1 MAENWSIKEI
11 LEWTTRYFRDK
22 RIDSPRIEA
31 EVLLA
36 SVLQEDRVYLYGNY
50 DSPVNRIERE
60 EYRQLIKRRV
70 NGEPTA
76 YITGY
81 KEFMSLKFIVNP
93 GVLIPRPDTEI
104 MVEKVIEIIGPNQG
118 MKICDVGTGSGAIAV
133 SLAHYMSG
141 VEVIATDISEPALE
155 TAKSNA
161 ALHGVQIMFFQG
173 DLLTPVLREGPFNVI
188 TANLPY
194 ISTNEYAELDKE
206 VKCFEPV
213 GALIAAGDG
222 LDIYRRLLPQALEV
236 METGAYLLIEIAYN
250 QGEKAMEMAA
260 SFRDLEIIRDMAG
273 RDRILI
279 ARKG

>member
-1 MAENWSIKEI
+1 MAKNWSIKEI
-11 LEWTTRYFRDK
+11 LEWTTRYFSDK

-36 SVLQEDRVYLYGNY
+36 SVLKKDRVYLYGNY

-104 MVEKVIEIIGPNQG
+104 MVEKVIEIIGQKKG
-118 MKICDVGTGSGAIAV
+118 IKICDVGTGSGAIAV
-133 SLAHYMSG
+133 SLSHYMPE
-141 VEVIATDISEPALE
+141 VEIIATDLSESALK
-155 TAKSNA
+155 TARSNA
-161 ALHGVQIMFFQG
+161 ALHGVEIMFFQG
-173 DLLTPVLREGPFNVI
+173 DLLTPVLREGPFDVI

-194 ISTNEYAELDKE
+194 ISPNEYAKLDKE

-213 GALIAAGDG
+213 DALIAAGDG
-222 LDIYRRLLPQALEV
+222 LDIYRRLLPQALKV
-236 METGAYLLIEIAYN
+236 MGPGAYLLIEIAYN
-250 QGEKAMEMAA
+250 QGKKALEMAA
-260 SFRDLEIIRDMAG
+260 SFRDVKIIKDMAG